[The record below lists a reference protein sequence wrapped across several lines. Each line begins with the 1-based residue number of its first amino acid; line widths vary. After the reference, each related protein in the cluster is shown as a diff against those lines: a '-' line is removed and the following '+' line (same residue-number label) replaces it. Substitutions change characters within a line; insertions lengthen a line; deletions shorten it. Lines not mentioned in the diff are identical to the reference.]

1 MFRILSWLT
10 VGALVL
16 HLGAAPVK
24 KSVPAAK
31 SAPAKSKSKSQAS
44 SRQTPQRST
53 SQPSRKAAATTKGA
67 TNTAASRRR
76 RSTLPHF
83 RAGQQQ
89 PTPDRIREI
98 QSALI
103 QRGYLQGEAD
113 GAWGASTVDALR
125 RFQADQNLTAD
136 GKLNSMSLIALGLG
150 PKRNGLA
157 AAPLKPPRPVVN
169 PDAMPETAETTIP
182 PAALEAQP
190 QKKEPQ

>member
-10 VGALVL
+10 VGALAL

-24 KSVPAAK
+24 KSVSAAK
-31 SAPAKSKSKSQAS
+31 PAPAKSNTKSQS
-44 SRQTPQRST
+44 SARQAPQRST
-53 SQPSRKAAATTKGA
+53 SPAARKGAAAKGA

-113 GAWGASTVDALR
+113 GTWGASTIDALR

-157 AAPLKPPRPVVN
+157 AAAVKPPRPVVN
-169 PDAMPETAETTIP
+169 PDTTPETTEATIP

-190 QKKEPQ
+190 QEKEPQ